1 MFKIFTNAIPQ
12 NSESTSI
19 TTVLPYSCRARL
31 WGDLAKTARKQE
43 VWDVCR
49 VAARFCL
56 LYDDN
61 RWKNVLPEKF
71 ERYTDDFHLL
81 IS

>member
-1 MFKIFTNAIPQ
+1 MIWITDRPDITSAVYHGHEARNQTNKYEYENVFVQ
-12 NSESTSI
+12 H
-19 TTVLPYSCRARL
+19 RARL

-71 ERYTDDFHLL
+71 ER
-81 IS
+81 

>member
-1 MFKIFTNAIPQ
+1 MYF
-12 NSESTSI
+12 
-19 TTVLPYSCRARL
+19 RAQM

-56 LYDDN
+56 LYDDD
-61 RWKNVLPEKF
+61 RWKIEPPVK
-71 ERYTDDFHLL
+71 ER
-81 IS
+81 